1 MYKIEEKSF
10 GFEVS
15 FAGFLQGPDILK
27 FREEME
33 RKVVDQREPFGVLVD
48 LRESR
53 TFPAEAQAGLM
64 QIIGYCRE
72 HGMERNAVV
81 VNSAITK
88 IQAARLAR
96 ETQIAHVRFLDAA
109 DNPEWRRQAEDW
121 LTKGAEPD
129 KIAS

>member
-15 FAGFLQGPDILK
+15 FSGFLQGPEILE
-27 FREEME
+27 FRQEME
-33 RKVVDQREPFGVLVD
+33 TKVTGQREPFGVLVD

-96 ETQIAHVRFLDAA
+96 ETQIPHVRFLDAA
-109 DNPEWRRQAEDW
+109 DNPEWRRQAEEW
-121 LTKGAEPD
+121 LTKGKEPD
-129 KIAS
+129 RPSA

>member
-15 FAGFLQGPDILK
+15 FSGFLQGPDVLK

-33 RKVVDQREPFGVLVD
+33 RKVAGQREPFGVLVD

-64 QIIGYCRE
+64 QIIGHCRE

-96 ETQIAHVRFLDAA
+96 ETQIPHVRFLDAA
-109 DNPEWRRQAEDW
+109 TNPEWRRQAEDW
-121 LTKGAEPD
+121 LIKGSEPD
-129 KIAS
+129 QIPA

>member
-15 FAGFLQGPDILK
+15 FSGFLQGPEILE
-27 FREEME
+27 FRQEME
-33 RKVVDQREPFGVLVD
+33 TKVTGQREPFGVLVD

-96 ETQIAHVRFLDAA
+96 ETQIPHVRFLDAA

-121 LTKGAEPD
+121 LTQGKEPD
-129 KIAS
+129 RPSA

>member
-1 MYKIEEKSF
+1 MYKIEEKPF

-15 FAGFLQGPDILK
+15 FSGFMQGPDILQ
-27 FREEME
+27 FRSEME
-33 RKVVDQREPFGVLVD
+33 PKLVSQKSPFGILVD

-64 QIIGYCRE
+64 QIIGLCRE

-96 ETQIAHVRFLDAA
+96 ETQIPHVRFLDAA
-109 DNPEWRRQAEDW
+109 DNPEWRRQAEEW
-121 LTKGAEPD
+121 LTKGTEPD
-129 KIAS
+129 QIAS